1 MSPSKATFVI
11 DDPHTKD
18 GRKEVDKLLV
28 ENPQELSDGKPSISV
43 HNEIGTRWT
52 ASVNHTLLSWWPEIT
67 WCVFAIGLLAALIGL
82 LKAFDGQPAPEWVS
96 LNTVVAAIS
105 TICRAAMVVPV
116 SEGLSQLKWNAF
128 VRSQR
133 PLNDLKTF
141 DQASRGPFGS
151 LLLLSKARGRL
162 LGVSTVAALILISG
176 LATSSLTQATIGS
189 APPLRTLTDNAIANK
204 ADSIGTDDW
213 NQLRDPLRSAVFQAL
228 FISERQRENLQLNL
242 SCPSSCHWNKF
253 RSLDICNVQR
263 NVTDQLKLEL
273 KDPDNL
279 GDFEQVQEAD
289 KDKKKAEYWRV
300 TLSTLGEGFQVD
312 DINSHNWVCASMSV
326 NDYGAK
332 GLWGDDVMEFP
343 VTTISTQLF
352 IHKKLPYTGKRI
364 TSSYKGAMS
373 PYRAVAVNWYW
384 CVKEYEIDIS
394 LGTTHISAIETDFQ
408 VINEPE
414 IDLLRRFTLVDSLT
428 SERFPV
434 TTGNWALGLGWK
446 TEPLGQATDGMSSLA
461 TDLILGN
468 TTSIEDDPWDN
479 IMAWKEDTTSAMS
492 AVVRSHKTDPS
503 NKVRGYAE
511 ISQQTIIIRWAWL
524 SLLVTQIVLMILF
537 MIYVIYETSKLEVQV
552 VKGSNIAELKAM
564 GQEISSLESE
574 CALVGGISDK
584 VDADL
589 MGRLVRSDGGWKL
602 KVNRRAAC

>member
-18 GRKEVDKLLV
+18 
-28 ENPQELSDGKPSISV
+28 ELSDGKPSISV
-43 HNEIGTRWT
+43 PNEIGTSWT
-52 ASVNHTLLSWWPEIT
+52 ASVNHIFFSWWPEIT

-189 APPLRTLTDNAIANK
+189 APPLRALTDNAIANK
-204 ADSIGTDDW
+204 ADSI
-213 NQLRDPLRSAVFQAL
+213 
-228 FISERQRENLQLNL
+228 
-242 SCPSSCHWNKF
+242 
-253 RSLDICNVQR
+253 
-263 NVTDQLKLEL
+263 DQLKLEL

-332 GLWGDDVMEFP
+332 GLWGDDV
-343 VTTISTQLF
+343 
-352 IHKKLPYTGKRI
+352 
-364 TSSYKGAMS
+364 
-373 PYRAVAVNWYW
+373 
-384 CVKEYEIDIS
+384 
-394 LGTTHISAIETDFQ
+394 
-408 VINEPE
+408 INEPE

-468 TTSIEDDPWDN
+468 ATSIEDDPWDN

-492 AVVRSHKTDPS
+492 AV

>member
-18 GRKEVDKLLV
+18 GRKEVDKLLI
-28 ENPQELSDGKPSISV
+28 ENSQELSDGEKPCTSV

-52 ASVNHTLLSWWPEIT
+52 APVNHILLSWWPEIT

-82 LKAFDGQPAPEWVS
+82 LKAFDGQPAPGWFVS

-105 TICRAAMVVPV
+105 TICRAAMVLPV

-141 DQASRGPFGS
+141 DQAI
-151 LLLLSKARGRL
+151 
-162 LGVSTVAALILISG
+162 AALILISG
-176 LATSSLTQATIGS
+176 LATSSLTQATIAS
-189 APPLRTLTDNAIANK
+189 APPLRRITDSAIANK
-204 ADSIGTDDW
+204 ADSISADDW
-213 NQLRDPLRSAVFQAL
+213 KQLGDPLSSAVFQAF
-228 FISERQRENLQLNL
+228 FISERQRENLRLNP

-253 RSLDICNVQR
+253 RSIDICSVQR
-263 NVTDQLKLEL
+263 NVTDKLKLEL
-273 KDPDNL
+273 KDADNL
-279 GDFEQVQEAD
+279 GDFGLVQVPDED
-289 KDKKKAEYWRV
+289 EKKAEYWRV
-300 TLSTLGEGFQVD
+300 TLGENFLVD
-312 DINSHNWVCASMSV
+312 DINSYNWVCASSAIP
-326 NDYGAK
+326 DDGAK
-332 GLWGDDVMEFP
+332 DIWGDDVMVIP
-343 VTTISTQLF
+343 VTALSTQLF
-352 IHKKLPYTGKRI
+352 IYKKLPYPNKRI
-364 TSSYKGAMS
+364 TRSYKGAMS
-373 PYRAVAVNWYW
+373 PYRAVAVTWYW
-384 CVKEYEIDIS
+384 CIKEYEIDIS
-394 LGTTHISAIETDFQ
+394 LGTTHISALETDFK
-408 VINEPE
+408 VINSSETVLE
-414 IDLLRRFTLVDSLT
+414 RNFTLVNSLT
-428 SERFPV
+428 SERFPI
-434 TTGNWALGLGWK
+434 TPGRWGNWALGLAWK
-446 TEPLGQATDGMSSLA
+446 VEPMGRATEGMPAISTDR
-461 TDLILGN
+461 IIGN
-468 TTSIEDDPWDN
+468 TTTAEDDPWDN

-492 AVVRSHKTDPS
+492 AVVRSHKTDLR

-537 MIYVIYETSKLEVQV
+537 MIYVIYETSKLGVQV